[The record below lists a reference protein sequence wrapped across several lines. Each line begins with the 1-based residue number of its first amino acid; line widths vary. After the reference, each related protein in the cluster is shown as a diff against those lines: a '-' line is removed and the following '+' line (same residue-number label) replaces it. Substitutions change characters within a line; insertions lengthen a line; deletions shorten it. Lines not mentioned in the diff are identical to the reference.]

1 MCAKFINLK
10 MVFRTKSPV
19 LFHFLF
25 ILLNG
30 LLLLGCNSKKENH
43 KYLIGFSQCVGSDLW
58 RKTMSAEIAMEL
70 SLHPG
75 AKLIYTDANGNS
87 NTQVEQIK
95 GMLEQGIDL
104 LIVSPNEA
112 RPLTPIVES
121 AYNSGIP
128 VIIIDRKTSSNAYT
142 AYVGADNF
150 EIGKMAGQYVG
161 SALNGK
167 GNLIE
172 IMGLPGSSP
181 AIERQRGFTEGLKT
195 FSGIHIIHQLYGD
208 WLKVNAERQL
218 LTVQSS
224 LGIVDAIFAHN
235 DVMASGAKNILN
247 KLNISRPIKVFGID
261 ALPGKGGGLQL
272 VSNKTLDASLLYPT
286 GGKEAIETAFNILNK
301 KPFAKENILGSL
313 VIDSSNVELMILQ
326 WRKVS
331 SQHKDI
337 ERQQALLADQA
348 ILFSNQQVVLNITVI
363 ALVLAVVFG
372 GLAFYSLIENRKI
385 NRTLN
390 LQNAEILNQR
400 NQLIEIS
407 TKAELATEAK
417 LNFFTNISHEF
428 RTPLTLILS
437 PLLDLLQNE
446 KLKSIAGVNL
456 NHIHKNVFRLLK
468 LVNQLITYR
477 KIEYEKMKIHA
488 APNNI
493 VAFIKD
499 IMDSF
504 QLNAQKQNINLLLT
518 TTEQNLTVWFD
529 ANMLDKVIFNLLANA
544 FKFTKSNGTIHIV
557 IKNELDVISIEVQD
571 NGVGMSEEESE
582 HIFEH
587 FYQVDTNSTKGSG
600 LGLSLSKEI
609 MQLHH
614 GSISVQS
621 IKNQGTKF
629 SLKLLSGSNHF
640 GTDEISNYV
649 LNKEDLAETARIYTA
664 EIGSAMLEDV
674 SDITIGVH
682 EQSVLIVEDN
692 PDLLKYLKAK
702 LSAQYEV
709 YTANTGTDGLNA
721 AYEKVPDLII
731 SDVVMPGISGWELS
745 KKLKSD
751 LRTSH
756 IPVILLTARGS
767 LEQQIQGIEAMAD
780 AYIIKP
786 FESDFLLA
794 RVKNLLNNRV
804 ILKAHYMSD
813 VSSNKK
819 LPVSRT
825 LDKKFINDFAGIV
838 EENLANENFN
848 VDDICKAIGISRVQL
863 YRKVKALLNSS
874 ITDYILS
881 RRLKKARYLLVH
893 ENYSISEI
901 TYMVGFS
908 TPNYFSTVFKA
919 KYNCTPSEFKKKA
932 PGLT

>member
-1 MCAKFINLK
+1 MRAIFLNLK
-10 MVFRTKSPV
+10 MVSQLKFPV
-19 LFHFLF
+19 TVYFIIILVSS
-25 ILLNG
+25 ILLF
-30 LLLLGCNSKKENH
+30 GCGSKKENH

-58 RKTMSAEIAMEL
+58 RKTMSAEIEMEL

-112 RPLTPIVES
+112 RPLTPIVEL
-121 AYNSGIP
+121 AYNKGIP

-142 AYVGADNF
+142 AYVGGDNF
-150 EIGKMAGQYVG
+150 EMGKMAGQYVG
-161 SALNGK
+161 AALKGK
-167 GNLIE
+167 GNIIE
-172 IMGLPGSSP
+172 VMGLPGSSP
-181 AIERQRGFTEGLKT
+181 AIERQRGFTEGLKKY
-195 FSGIHIIHQLYGD
+195 SNIHITHQLYGD
-208 WLKVNAERQL
+208 WLKINAERQL
-218 LTVQSS
+218 LSVRSS
-224 LGIVDAIFAHN
+224 FNKVDAIFAHN
-235 DVMASGAKNILN
+235 DVMASGAKQILN
-247 KLNISRPIKVFGID
+247 KLSITRPIKVFGID
-261 ALPGKGGGLQL
+261 ALPGKGGGLEL
-272 VSNKTLDASLLYPT
+272 VSNKVLDASLLYPT
-286 GGKEAIETAFNILNK
+286 GGKEAIATAFNILNK
-301 KPFAKENILGSL
+301 EPFSKENILGSL
-313 VIDSSNVELMILQ
+313 VIDSTNVELMKLQ
-326 WRKVS
+326 WSKIS

-337 ERQQALLADQA
+337 ERQQALLADQE

-372 GLAFYSLIENRKI
+372 GLAFYSLIENWKI
-385 NRTLN
+385 NKKLN
-390 LQNAEILNQR
+390 LKNTEILIQR
-400 NQLIEIS
+400 NQLIEMS
-407 TKAELATEAK
+407 AKAELATEAK

-437 PLLDLLQNE
+437 PLTDLLQNE

-477 KIEYEKMKIHA
+477 KIEYEKMTIHA
-488 APNNI
+488 SPNNI

-504 QLNAQKQNINLLLT
+504 QLNAKKQNINLLLT
-518 TTEQNLTVWFD
+518 TTEQNIIVWFD

-544 FKFTKSNGTIHIV
+544 FKFTKANGTIQVI
-557 IKNELDVISIEVQD
+557 IKNEPEVISIEVQD
-571 NGVGMSEEESE
+571 NGVGMLQEESE

-600 LGLSLSKEI
+600 LGLSLSNEI

-621 IKNQGTKF
+621 IKDQGTKF
-629 SLKLLSGSNHF
+629 SLKLLAGADHF
-640 GTDEISNYV
+640 SADEICNSD
-649 LNKEDLAETARIYTA
+649 LNKEDLVETARIYTA
-664 EIGSAMLEDV
+664 ELDSPILEDMPE
-674 SDITIGVH
+674 TFIGVH

-692 PDLLKYLKAK
+692 PDLLKYLKDR
-702 LSAQYEV
+702 LSTQYEV
-709 YTANTGTDGLNA
+709 YTAKTGTEGLNA
-721 AYEKVPDLII
+721 AYEQVPDLII
-731 SDVVMPGISGWELS
+731 SDVVMPGLSGKELS
-745 KKLKSD
+745 QKLKSD
-751 LRTSH
+751 VRTSH

-767 LEQQIQGIEAMAD
+767 NEQQIQGIEAMAD
-780 AYIIKP
+780 AYIVKP

-819 LPVSRT
+819 LPVSKS

-838 EENLANENFN
+838 EENLSNENFN
-848 VDDICKAIGISRVQL
+848 VDDICKSIGISRVQL

-881 RRLKKARYLLVH
+881 RRLKKARYLLVN
-893 ENYSISEI
+893 ESYSISEI

-919 KYNCTPSEFKKKA
+919 KYSCTPSEFKKKHLA
-932 PGLT
+932 